1 MNDFE
6 IYYYKAISELE
17 KVKSKRSLRERT
29 IFDFWGKRMRRKL
42 EKGYIAGVN
51 SAIKVLKKVKKEVDL
66 LNEAAELEH
75 KERSFIQ

>member
-1 MNDFE
+1 MNEFE
-6 IYYYKAISELE
+6 IFYFKALSALE
-17 KVKSKRSLRERT
+17 KVKSKRSLNERT
-29 IFDFWGKRMRRKL
+29 IFDFKGKFMRRKL

-51 SAIKVLKKVKKEVDL
+51 SAIRVLKKVKKEVDL